1 MTEKSWLDEE
11 LEREKRQKNDISF
24 KESIVNQFKKW
35 FKIESPSKHRL
46 MYMPST
52 DSLVLVPTDSFV
64 NAGVSAK
71 EANENFISLANS
83 WTRFSAMPSIE
94 STDLDEDELYSCS
107 ILGMKLAYEKEDNK

>member
-24 KESIVNQFKKW
+24 NESIINRFKKW

-46 MYMPST
+46 MYVPST

-64 NAGVSAK
+64 KAGVSAK
-71 EANENFISLANS
+71 EASENLSSLANS

-94 STDLDEDELYSCS
+94 TTDL
-107 ILGMKLAYEKEDNK
+107 KEDNK